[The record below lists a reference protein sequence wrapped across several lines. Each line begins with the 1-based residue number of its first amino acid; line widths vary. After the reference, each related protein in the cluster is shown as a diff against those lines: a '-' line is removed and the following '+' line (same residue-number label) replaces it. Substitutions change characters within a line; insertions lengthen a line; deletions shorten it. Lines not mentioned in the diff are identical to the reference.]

1 MNTKKKEK
9 TELIYYLGVKEDY
22 IADMFSSCWF
32 SVFATWVTDHRV
44 NIYTL
49 K

>member
-1 MNTKKKEK
+1 MNTKKKEM
-9 TELIYYLGVKEDY
+9 TELIYYLAVKEDY
-22 IADMFSSCWF
+22 IDMFYSRWF
-32 SVFATWVTDHRV
+32 SAFATWVTDHRV